1 MVPGND
7 TGVWRHLQSGP
18 SMAQEFEAIFSHG
31 KAVSSNGTEVPLMPL
46 VLKLSPLVG
55 PTIKAAPRS
64 DTVIEQQSPVVT

>member
-1 MVPGND
+1 
-7 TGVWRHLQSGP
+7 
-18 SMAQEFEAIFSHG
+18 MAQEFEAIFSHG